1 MLIKQFAEKKI
12 YMQYEKNWNNGI
24 NIIQISIGL
33 ISLFI
38 GGIVY
43 IIARSPN
50 QTYFISK
57 YLSNIYLFNS
67 VPSALRI
74 IGNNLPEFIHPFSF
88 ILITAGVMAFK
99 NKRSYVFICLGW
111 FLLNSIFEFGQ
122 KFSQMSLKL
131 IPDWFEGIPF
141 LENSRNYFLYGTF
154 DILDLIAIL
163 LGSIAAYYVLLLTSA
178 RRERK

>member
-1 MLIKQFAEKKI
+1 M
-12 YMQYEKNWNNGI
+12 YYEKNWNNGI

-38 GGIVY
+38 GGIGY

-57 YLSNIYLFNS
+57 YFSNINLFDS
-67 VPSALRI
+67 IPSALRI

-88 ILITAGVMAFK
+88 ILLTAGVISLK
-99 NKRSYVFICLGW
+99 NKRSYLFICLGW
-111 FLLNSIFEFGQ
+111 FLVECIFEFGQ
-122 KFSQMSLKL
+122 KFNQIPLKL

-141 LENSRNYFLYGTF
+141 LENTKNYFLYGTF
-154 DILDLIAIL
+154 DIYDLIAIF
-163 LGSIAAYYVLLLTSA
+163 LGSVVAYFVLSITSI
-178 RRERK
+178 RRKRK